1 MRRRELPGGLP
12 PPTKGELKRQA
23 LAVQDL
29 ANRLIDAPASVA
41 AGIDLP
47 EKLADAIALA
57 RRITSHA
64 ALLRQR
70 QFVGKLMRG
79 LDPEPIRAALEA
91 RDGAARRDAARF
103 RRAERWRDRLVDGG
117 KEALAEFTAEY
128 PVADGAELSRLVAA
142 AMAERRDGRS
152 PGAGPKLSRFV
163 QAALA
168 AAT

>member
-29 ANRLIDAPASVA
+29 ADRLIDAPESVA

-64 ALLRQR
+64 ALCAS
-70 QFVGKLMRG
+70 GNSS
-79 LDPEPIRAALEA
+79 A
-91 RDGAARRDAARF
+91 
-103 RRAERWRDRLVDGG
+103 
-117 KEALAEFTAEY
+117 
-128 PVADGAELSRLVAA
+128 S
-142 AMAERRDGRS
+142 
-152 PGAGPKLSRFV
+152 
-163 QAALA
+163 
-168 AAT
+168 

>member
-1 MRRRELPGGLP
+1 MRRRELPGGIP

-23 LAVQDL
+23 LAVQEL
-29 ANRLIDAPASVA
+29 ADRLIDAPVSVGASL
-41 AGIDLP
+41 DLP

-57 RRITSHA
+57 RRITSHG

-70 QFVGKLMRG
+70 QFVAKLMRG
-79 LDPEPIRAALEA
+79 IDPEPIRAALEA
-91 RDGAARRDAARF
+91 VDDVARQDAARF

-117 KEALAEFTAEY
+117 PAAVTEFTAEY
-128 PVADGAELSRLVAA
+128 PAADGAELTCLLAA

-152 PGAGPKLSRFV
+152 PGAGRKLFRFV